1 VAILNGCFSADLS
14 ALWSLQN
21 EESDTLSEI
30 QGFLVTTVLSSTNR
44 RSKPSPFWPYQS
56 LLRMIRLQNVNKNYG
71 GRPALVNINLHIAL
85 GEFAFLVGPSGAG
98 KSTLMRLLYREETP
112 TNGNVFIGGVN
123 LNRLHAGQIPLLR
136 RRLGIIFQDFKLLP
150 SQTVFN
156 NVAYVLRAL
165 GVDEKEVAKRV
176 NSALA
181 VVNLEHKSDAY
192 PTELSGGEQQ
202 RVGIARAIVNGPP
215 VLLADEP
222 TGNLDPATSLEIV
235 QLLERISQRGTT
247 VLISTH
253 DQPIVNAM
261 RRRVIALKNGEL
273 VADVDNGIYEL
284 EMS

>member
-1 VAILNGCFSADLS
+1 
-14 ALWSLQN
+14 
-21 EESDTLSEI
+21 
-30 QGFLVTTVLSSTNR
+30 
-44 RSKPSPFWPYQS
+44 
-56 LLRMIRLQNVNKNYG
+56 MIRLQNVNKNYG

-136 RRLGIIFQDFKLLP
+136 RRLGIIFQDFKFLP

>member
-1 VAILNGCFSADLS
+1 
-14 ALWSLQN
+14 
-21 EESDTLSEI
+21 
-30 QGFLVTTVLSSTNR
+30 
-44 RSKPSPFWPYQS
+44 
-56 LLRMIRLQNVNKNYG
+56 MIRLQNVNKNYG

-85 GEFAFLVGPSGAG
+85 GEFAFLVGHSGAG

-123 LNRLHAGQIPLLR
+123 LNRLHSGQIPLLR

-181 VVNLEHKSDAY
+181 VVNLEHKFDAY